1 MSALL
6 IENLPRVR
14 ELDLAARAAIR
25 GGNANM
31 PSIAVGEYNPN
42 GPIPM
47 PPMPSMPPLPSVPM
61 PPMPKLPEFPPG
73 FPFQPRIVRCNQC
86 IPGHGRRPSRLTAS
100 VRRIGDVHG
109 DADAAD

>member
-42 GPIPM
+42 GPMPM

-73 FPFQPRIVRCNQC
+73 FPFQPRIV
-86 IPGHGRRPSRLTAS
+86 PL
-100 VRRIGDVHG
+100 
-109 DADAAD
+109 